1 MTSGNDALDYEQLAK
16 LFNNVNLPRYLL
28 QQWLLIPEFTH
39 EVSIL
44 FENQQPISNATI
56 LPIMEGIYSEYDSE
70 MLSRGYHING
80 ANFASLRKSI
90 RRLYK
95 VLNSNS
101 IQEKR

>member
-1 MTSGNDALDYEQLAK
+1 MASGNDSLNYEQHTL
-16 LFNNVNLPRYLL
+16 LFNNISLPRYFI
-28 QQWLLIPEFTH
+28 QQWLLIPEFSR
-39 EVSIL
+39 EVSVL
-44 FENQQPISNATI
+44 FENQQPITNATI

-80 ANFASLRKSI
+80 ANFEYLRKSI